1 MVCFDGWSLYVTRS
15 EACQV
20 CTHPCKNIQVQEKK
34 LCLWRAQRG
43 KVCTLLGSKL
53 TVQFFF
59 SRQQSTRST
68 HGFENRP
75 EPSVWSLSSLCVCVW
90 LDFLNEKR
98 ERGHGDAVATFLCL
112 VLLPV
117 GAAVFPTVQRWSAW
131 WVQVFWQLYFV
142 SGFACISV
150 QSVSPL
156 NP

>member
-98 ERGHGDAVATFLCL
+98 ERGHGDAVATFLCWVWFFSLWVLRFLPQSREGLLGEFRFSGNCILL
-112 VLLPV
+112 VGLHAYLSNLCHP
-117 GAAVFPTVQRWSAW
+117 
-131 WVQVFWQLYFV
+131 
-142 SGFACISV
+142 
-150 QSVSPL
+150 
-156 NP
+156 